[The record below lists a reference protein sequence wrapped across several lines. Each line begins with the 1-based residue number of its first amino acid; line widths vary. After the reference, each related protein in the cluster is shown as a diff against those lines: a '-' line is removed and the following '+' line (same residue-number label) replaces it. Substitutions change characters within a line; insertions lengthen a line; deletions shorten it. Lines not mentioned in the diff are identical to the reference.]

1 MEARLAHSQQV
12 GGSNP
17 PPASTFKEYAVAT
30 PKRAK
35 TGRLY
40 YAQDTPKAV
49 AKASA
54 RKRARRIMER
64 KYGKAALKG
73 KDVDHIKPL
82 SKGGTNALS
91 NLRLVPSSKNRARNK
106 R

>member
-1 MEARLAHSQQV
+1 M
-12 GGSNP
+12 
-17 PPASTFKEYAVAT
+17 
-30 PKRAK
+30 PKRKRAAS
-35 TGRLY
+35 GRIY

-54 RKRARRIMER
+54 RKQARRILER

-82 SKGGTNALS
+82 EKGGTNDLN
-91 NLRLVPSSKNRARNK
+91 NLRLVSVRQNRSRNK
-106 R
+106 RK

>member
-1 MEARLAHSQQV
+1 MAI
-12 GGSNP
+12 G
-17 PPASTFKEYAVAT
+17 
-30 PKRAK
+30 KRTK
-35 TGRLY
+35 TGRVY
-40 YAQDTPKAV
+40 YPQDNPKAV

-54 RKRARRIMER
+54 RKQARRIMER

-82 SKGGTNALS
+82 EKGGTNTLS
-91 NLRLVPSSKNRARNK
+91 NLRIISPSKNRARNK

>member
-1 MEARLAHSQQV
+1 M
-12 GGSNP
+12 
-17 PPASTFKEYAVAT
+17 AT
-30 PKRAK
+30 TKRTK
-35 TGRLY
+35 SGRIY
-40 YAQDTPKAV
+40 YAQDNPKAV

-54 RKRARRIMER
+54 RKQARRIMER

-82 SKGGTNALS
+82 EKGGTNALS

-106 R
+106 RK

>member
-1 MEARLAHSQQV
+1 MVTA
-12 GGSNP
+12 
-17 PPASTFKEYAVAT
+17 
-30 PKRAK
+30 KRTK
-35 TGRLY
+35 TGRVY
-40 YAQDTPKAV
+40 YAQDNPKAV

-54 RKRARRIMER
+54 RKQARRIMER

-82 SKGGTNALS
+82 EKGGTNAPS

-106 R
+106 RK